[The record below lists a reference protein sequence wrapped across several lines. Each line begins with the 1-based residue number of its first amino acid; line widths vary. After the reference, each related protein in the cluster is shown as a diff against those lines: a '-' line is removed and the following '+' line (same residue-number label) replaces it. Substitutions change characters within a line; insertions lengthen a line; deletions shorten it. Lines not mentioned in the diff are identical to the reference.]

1 MENSE
6 YYIHDNGGCPFMVT
20 FNNNT
25 VIVKQLDGYNELDSE
40 ESYRDSTWSQILEF
54 TDYKKIFVGKDIRPD
69 GVWTLV
75 YNPEEH
81 TIHGEKVSDVYTP
94 CHGNSILVDTSNN
107 KYTYIGS
114 EIYEFETKDEIIDYF
129 SPIGNSDV
137 PYPFAVG
144 TTYTYLMLEKKCI
157 LNSLI
162 NMTHDPYRDYYDLHE
177 IVTGLKYM
185 SEQSKLKREG
195 KEYDAVIDID
205 DDERRKE
212 EEKEFNIPVSTL
224 EDERKYINYRVKKF
238 NIDKKYLDQINQYE
252 PFDYE
257 IIIKRL

>member
-1 MENSE
+1 MKNSE
-6 YYIHDNGGCPFMVT
+6 YYIHDNGGCPFIVSFDET
-20 FNNNT
+20 T
-25 VIVKQLDGYNELDSE
+25 AIVKRLDNDDS
-40 ESYRDSTWSQILEF
+40 DIDDAWKQVLEYVN
-54 TDYKKIFVGKDIRPD
+54 YKKIFVGKDIRHD

-75 YNPEEH
+75 YDSDEH
-81 TIHGEKVSDVYTP
+81 TIHGERVSDVYTP
-94 CHGNSILVDTSNN
+94 CHGNSILINTTDN

-114 EIYEFETKDEIIDYF
+114 EIYEFETNDNIVDYF

-137 PYPFAVG
+137 PYPYAVG
-144 TTYTYLMLEKKCI
+144 TLYTYLMLEKKYV

-162 NMTHDPYRDYYDLHE
+162 NITHDPYRDYYDLHE

-185 SEQSKLKREG
+185 SEQLKLKREG
-195 KEYDAVIDID
+195 KEYDSIIDID

-252 PFDYE
+252 PFYYK
-257 IIIKRL
+257 IVVNRL